1 MCYLS
6 STAFSFWLFGL
17 YFFSC
22 IHPSIYIFKTFL
34 FIHTCF
40 GCRDLDKFDAF
51 LGAVLME
58 AAKTESGT
66 VRGVMPVDE
75 NDPTM
80 KSKKSRRNRIPHP
93 RTTKQLVRAV
103 TPQIKSVAPET
114 DGYKVAC
121 EAWEVRTFM
130 IWHELYVL
138 FQVPIYILFLAL
150 LT

>member
-1 MCYLS
+1 
-6 STAFSFWLFGL
+6 
-17 YFFSC
+17 
-22 IHPSIYIFKTFL
+22 
-34 FIHTCF
+34 
-40 GCRDLDKFDAF
+40 
-51 LGAVLME
+51 ME